1 MNQLEHLQKVVLS
14 IAKDLDKLCREN
26 GIEYYLGGG
35 GAIGAIRHHGFIPW
49 DDDLDFLMTNANYV
63 KFIQICRE
71 KLDPEKYYIQEGLV
85 DWPMPF
91 TKIRLKGTYIE
102 EYEGYLNEGDNN
114 GIFVDI
120 FKLDNLSDNKLM
132 MWWQYICSKVFLSY
146 CLSKR
151 TYASAT
157 FKKKIVLALSSALNI
172 SFIRKFVLKQIERY
186 NKNSTA
192 NYYGCFWGRTR
203 LKNSITH
210 KDIYG
215 TPLYVTFEDTLLP
228 VAEKYNEYLTQFFG
242 EYMQLPPEEQRIA
255 LHVTHIDFGK
265 Y

>member
-14 IAKDLDKLCREN
+14 IAKDLDQLCKDN
-26 GIEYYLGGG
+26 NIEYYLGGG
-35 GAIGAIRHHGFIPW
+35 GAIGAIRHQGFIPW

-63 KFIQICRE
+63 KFIKICKE

-102 EYEGYLNEGDNN
+102 EYEGYLNKEGNN

-132 MWWQYICSKVFLSY
+132 MTWQYICSKIFLSY

-151 TYASAT
+151 TYTSANL
-157 FKKKIVLALSSALNI
+157 KKRIILMLSSPLNI
-172 SFIRKFVLKQIERY
+172 GFIRKFILNQIERY
-186 NKNSTA
+186 NIYSTA
-192 NYYGCFWGRTR
+192 NFYGCFWGRTR

-210 KDIYG
+210 KEIYG
-215 TPLYVTFEDTLLP
+215 TPLYVKFEDTYLP
-228 VAEKYNEYLTQFFG
+228 VPEKYHEYLTQFFG
-242 EYMQLPPEEQRIA
+242 NYMQLPPENQRVA
-255 LHVTHIDFGK
+255 LHVTKVDFGK